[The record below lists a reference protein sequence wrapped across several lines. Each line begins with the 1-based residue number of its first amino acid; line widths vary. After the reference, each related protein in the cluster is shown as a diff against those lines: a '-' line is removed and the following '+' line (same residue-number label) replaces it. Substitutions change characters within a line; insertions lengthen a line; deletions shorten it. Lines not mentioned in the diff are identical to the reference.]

1 MKKISLLTQIIF
13 HTVNLV
19 LIILYIYPGSILGW
33 LFYEDFQKQ
42 PQITSDLIFFSSS
55 HFFAFSTLSVLGLVA
70 FFKKNIKILFLY
82 LFLISTFLELSHI
95 IIPQRNFEYKDL
107 FGNVL
112 GIFIV
117 FLIFYFYK
125 SLKKKNL

>member
-13 HTVNLV
+13 HVVNLL

-33 LFYEDFQKQ
+33 LIYEDFKKQ
-42 PQITSDLIFFSSS
+42 PQIISNLIFFSSN
-55 HFFAFSTLSVLGLVA
+55 HFFAFFTLSVSGLIA

-95 IIPQRNFEYKDL
+95 IIPQRNFEYQDL
-107 FGNVL
+107 IGNILGVL
-112 GIFIV
+112 IV
-117 FLIFYFYK
+117 FLIFYIYK
-125 SLKKKNL
+125 YFRRKNL